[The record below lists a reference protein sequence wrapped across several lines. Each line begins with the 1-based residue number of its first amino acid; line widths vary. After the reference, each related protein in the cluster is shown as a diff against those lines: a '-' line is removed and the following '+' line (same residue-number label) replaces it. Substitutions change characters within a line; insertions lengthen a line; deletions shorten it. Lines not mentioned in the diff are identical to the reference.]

1 MSRVQYNS
9 AEAWLMTRIGAC
21 PTTSLGWFR
30 AGVGFY
36 NKREFNFAIECF
48 QKSINL
54 DPENYNA
61 YQIMARACIAVHS
74 TLLSDDALRCGACG
88 SGCFMPPVHVIP
100 PNRCLMT
107 PLTASFPSSFAY
119 LGRDDA
125 IAALKQSVKLD
136 NPSDWQLL
144 IELTS
149 QDNADSS
156 ASPSNNNTTR
166 TTTTAPG
173 TAMAG
178 GSTSSSS
185 TIFE

>member
-61 YQIMARACIAVHS
+61 YQIMARACIAVH
-74 TLLSDDALRCGACG
+74 R
-88 SGCFMPPVHVIP
+88 
-100 PNRCLMT
+100 
-107 PLTASFPSSFAY
+107 
-119 LGRDDA
+119 RDDA